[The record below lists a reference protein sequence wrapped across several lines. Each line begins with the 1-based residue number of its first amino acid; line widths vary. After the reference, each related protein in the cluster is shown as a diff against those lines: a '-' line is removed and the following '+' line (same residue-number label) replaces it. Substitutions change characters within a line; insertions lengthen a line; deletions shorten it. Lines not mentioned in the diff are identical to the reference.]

1 MVLKLSS
8 QGYSEREIDSKLQI
22 GHITVHRDL
31 TCLKKQAQENLQK
44 HIHETVLE
52 EYQKCMIGM
61 KRNLKQTLGI
71 RDNTSDPKVSY
82 RQWP

>member
-8 QGYSEREIDSKLQI
+8 QGYSEREIGSKLQI

-44 HIHETVLE
+44 HICETVPRGIPKM
-52 EYQKCMIGM
+52 YD
-61 KRNLKQTLGI
+61 RNETQSKTNPG
-71 RDNTSDPKVSY
+71 NT
-82 RQWP
+82 